1 MRAFRKLLLGKCLA
15 FFILPIAFIGAGAC
29 SNSSSPSYYPSIGT
43 QSQPFSYEF
52 ISENRNFIGGS
63 LIYDPDSASGL
74 SQIYAGAKFGVR
86 LGTLREKS
94 LQVKSYASG
103 STVDSPAGEDTVSGE
118 NDDPN
123 STVTLTTNLS
133 GGTSKTKTV
142 YEDVPDKAVYGY
154 ISVTSASADS
164 ISFTFTTVTQAG
176 SSGAK
181 AFTLKKGESCDID
194 GSGINNLKYDAPS
207 LKRTGYGEKAR
218 WLTFLNDENTL
229 TSNMFCKFSD
239 SEASAGYRS
248 AENVSASVDK
258 GLYAVNS
265 NGDFVYVYYDNYE
278 TDKSMAY
285 GDYILCLPS
294 TVGVNENNIEWG
306 NEYDNP
312 GDDDESTTDKNEFYD
327 NLAAMKTSADMS
339 TSATTMN
346 FGGKTYIVTNGSTS
360 SVELKDKDQF
370 ESYSIEY
377 SYQLWH
383 FPDEENGPR
392 DLLVDLNASS
402 DALKNLINLPDSSS
416 AIDIVN
422 RLNDLLQEED
432 FFNKV
437 LDAKVSDATKKSE
450 AKSSYAAAG
459 SADEKTRLCRL
470 LVDELYPSSPDA
482 LIEGPDLTR
491 VYPDMVFNLG
501 SPDDLASFMYSPQNN
516 LYVDDIA
523 SSAAKTIHSKYSDY
537 KKRHDEL
544 AKEWKRF
551 FSIDISQVVLY
562 PYDKSKTKKFNPQS
576 AGVYLGAGLR
586 ASASVTKGRADFE
599 VAMAFWLDLDLNMQT
614 LNVILDYTLN
624 PALAQKMEGPNISL
638 AEKLMAVFQN
648 KDVRRIEV
656 KLNDVNINVGGVPLV
671 FGVTAKTGINFK
683 LEGAF
688 DPRICFSGM
697 YGGELKLGAS
707 YGVEWFAKPY
717 FRPYADA
724 KGINNTDFYIG
735 LGDRGASNTKITF
748 EPWFCLTP
756 SFGLGTSAISVRG
769 SVPTKFGLHTVMS
782 VPPIQMVEAGVF
794 ISVWFSPYFE
804 ADLKFFKI
812 KKVFKDFKPI
822 DHNITFYPK
831 FKTERRK

>member
-15 FFILPIAFIGAGAC
+15 FLILPIAFIGAGAC
-29 SNSSSPSYYPSIGT
+29 SNSSSPSYYPPVGP

-74 SQIYAGAKFGVR
+74 AQIYAGAKFGVR
-86 LGTLREKS
+86 LGKLKEKTLE
-94 LQVKSYASG
+94 VKSYDSGASVE
-103 STVDSPAGEDTVSGE
+103 SSASDDTVSGE
-118 NDDPN
+118 DEDPN
-123 STVTLTTNLS
+123 SKVTLTTNLS
-133 GGTSKTKTV
+133 GGTAETKTV
-142 YEDVPDKAVYGY
+142 YEDEPNSAVYGY

-164 ISFTFTTVTQAG
+164 ISFTFTTVTPSGA
-176 SSGAK
+176 SSAK
-181 AFTLKKGESCDID
+181 AFTLKKGESCDIN
-194 GSGINNLKYDAPS
+194 GNGKKNLKYDAPS
-207 LKRTGYGEKAR
+207 LKRSGYGEKAR

-239 SEASAGYRS
+239 SEARAGYRS
-248 AENVSASVDK
+248 AENVSARVDK

-265 NGDFVYVYYDNYE
+265 NNDFVYVYYDKYE
-278 TDKSMAY
+278 MDNSMAY
-285 GDYILCLPS
+285 GDYIVCLPS
-294 TVGVNENNIEWG
+294 SVGVSEGNLEWG
-306 NEYDNP
+306 NEFNNP
-312 GDDDESTTDKNEFYD
+312 AEDDESTTNNNEFYD
-327 NLAAMKTSADMS
+327 SVAAMNTDDA
-339 TSATTMN
+339 TMN
-346 FGGKTYIVTNGSTS
+346 FGGKTYIVTRGSTS
-360 SVELKDKDQF
+360 AVELKDKEEFKNYKIVYD
-370 ESYSIEY
+370 
-377 SYQLWH
+377 YQTWH

-392 DLLVDLNASS
+392 DLLVELNASS
-402 DALKNLINLPDSSS
+402 ETVKNKINLPDSSDAE
-416 AIDIVN
+416 AICV
-422 RLNDLLQEED
+422 RLSELLSDEA
-432 FFNKV
+432 FFNAV
-437 LDAKVSDATKKSE
+437 LEAKVSDAGKVSE
-450 AKSSYAAAG
+450 AKSAYGKATG
-459 SADEKTRLCRL
+459 SIEKTKFCRL
-470 LVDELYPSSPDA
+470 LIDELYKTSPDA
-482 LIEGPDLTR
+482 HIEGPDFTQ
-491 VYPDMVFNLG
+491 VYPDMIMNLG
-501 SPDDLASFMYSPQNN
+501 SPDDLADFMYQCQRNM
-516 LYVDDIA
+516 YIDEVA
-523 SSAAKTIHSKYSDY
+523 SDASKTIHSKYSEY
-537 KKRHDEL
+537 KTRHDEL

-697 YGGELKLGAS
+697 YGGQLKLGAS

-717 FRPYADA
+717 FRPYGDA
-724 KGINNTDFYIG
+724 SGINNTDFYIG

-756 SFGLGTSAISVRG
+756 SFGLGTSAISIRG

-782 VPPIQMVEAGVF
+782 VPPIKMVEAGVF

-812 KKVFKDFKPI
+812 KKVFKNFKPL
-822 DHNITFYPK
+822 DHDILFYPLPV
-831 FKTERRK
+831 KTRRRPD

>member
-1 MRAFRKLLLGKCLA
+1 MYAA
-15 FFILPIAFIGAGAC
+15 QQQ
-29 SNSSSPSYYPSIGT
+29 

-63 LIYDPDSASGL
+63 LIYDPDSPDAL
-74 SQIYAGAKFGVR
+74 TQISAGAKFGVR
-86 LGTLREKS
+86 LGKLKKTSET
-94 LQVKSYASG
+94 VNSYASG
-103 STVDSPAGEDTVSGE
+103 TTVESSASEDTVTVSGAP
-118 NDDPN
+118 DDPT
-123 STVTLTTNLS
+123 SKVSVTTNLS
-133 GGTSKTKTV
+133 GTTTTTTV
-142 YEDVPDKAVYGY
+142 YEDIPERAVYGY
-154 ISVTSASADS
+154 ISVTSASVDS
-164 ISFTFTTVTQAG
+164 ISFTFTTV
-176 SSGAK
+176 SPNGATSAK
-181 AFTLKKGESCDID
+181 SFKLKKGESCDID

-312 GDDDESTTDKNEFYD
+312 GDDDESTTNTNEFYD
-327 NLAAMKTSADMS
+327 NVAAMS

-346 FGGKTYIVTNGSTS
+346 FGGKTYIVTNGSSS

-402 DALKNLINLPDSSS
+402 DALKSLINLPDSSS
-416 AIDIVN
+416 ATNIITK
-422 RLNDLLQEED
+422 LNDLLQEED

-437 LDAKVSDATKKSE
+437 LDAKVSDATKKLE
-450 AKSSYAAAG
+450 AQNSYAAAG

-671 FGVTAKTGINFK
+671 FGVSAKTGINFK

-735 LGDRGASNTKITF
+735 LGDKGASNTKITF

-782 VPPIQMVEAGVF
+782 VPPIKMVEAGVF

-812 KKVFKDFKPI
+812 KKVFKNFKPL
-822 DHNITFYPK
+822 DHDILFYPLPVR
-831 FKTERRK
+831 TRRRPD

>member
-1 MRAFRKLLLGKCLA
+1 MREFRKLSFGKIISLLI
-15 FFILPIAFIGAGAC
+15 FPIMLGTAAC
-29 SNSSSPSYYPSIGT
+29 SNSSSPSYYPPIGP
-43 QSQPFSYEF
+43 QSLPFSYEF

-63 LIYDPDSASGL
+63 LIYDPDSPSNL
-74 SQIYAGAKFGVR
+74 TQISAGAKFGVR

-94 LQVKSYASG
+94 LEVKSYASG
-103 STVDSPAGEDTVSGE
+103 STVDSPADEDTVSGE

-181 AFTLKKGESCDID
+181 AFTLKKGESCDLD
-194 GSGINNLKYDAPS
+194 GNGKMNLKYDAPS
-207 LKRTGYGEKAR
+207 LKRSGYGEKAR

-312 GDDDESTTDKNEFYD
+312 GDDDESTTKNEFYD
-327 NLAAMKTSADMS
+327 NLAAMNTSG
-339 TSATTMN
+339 TTMN
-346 FGGKTYIVTNGSTS
+346 FGGKTYIVTNGSS
-360 SVELKDKDQF
+360 SSAVELKDKDQF
-370 ESYSIEY
+370 ESYDIVY

-402 DALKNLINLPDSSS
+402 DDLKDLIGLPDSSS
-416 AIDIVN
+416 ATNIIN
-422 RLNDLLQEED
+422 KLNDLLQEED
-432 FFNKV
+432 FFNAV
-437 LDAKVSDATKKSE
+437 LDAKVSDNTKKTE
-450 AKSSYAAAG
+450 AQSSYPSDG
-459 SADEKTRLCRL
+459 SPDEKTRLCRL

-501 SPDDLASFMYSPQNN
+501 SPDDLADFMYQCQRNM
-516 LYVDDIA
+516 YIDEVA
-523 SSAAKTIHSKYSDY
+523 SDASKTIHSKYSEY

-782 VPPIQMVEAGVF
+782 VPPIKMVEAGVF

-812 KKVFKDFKPI
+812 KKVFKNFKPL
-822 DHNITFYPK
+822 DHDIVFYPLPV
-831 FKTERRK
+831 KTRRRPD